1 MPRTKA
7 GQVAASW
14 LLHQELHGP
23 TSTLYHDEHCP
34 RTPTLTA
41 LFFFSSDKTTGST
54 PPGNPSIS
62 IGNWDLQLQSPQTVT

>member
-23 TSTLYHDEHCP
+23 TSTVYCDEHGP
-34 RTPTLTA
+34 RTQTLTA
-41 LFFFSSDKTTGST
+41 LLTRPQGVRHKETHPFQSGIGTYNFN
-54 PPGNPSIS
+54 PPT
-62 IGNWDLQLQSPQTVT
+62 L